1 MFLEKRLKKY
11 EDKIRKVYIEPELS
25 YIFSEIDKNIYYEFN
40 TDIYIHEDAEQVPLN
55 LFKLLKLAEHYN
67 LFKLKNINV
76 VNKKEKQSINIIRN
90 NGKLITLNY
99 TLMTSN
105 FNNIILHIIKH
116 SSDLFSTLLMNIF
129 LKSSRI
135 SHILLNSRVIIEE
148 SLKAE
153 VSKEKII
160 YAILT
165 GITTGFGAGFNRAI
179 FFKRYGRE
187 YKVYRATGQKS
198 FEEAKKITEKFLSL
212 NQTLK
217 HYLDNFNENQPFGS
231 LEVIIKEFTLKEED
245 IKYKYLFEDALN
257 KNNNATKLPI
267 SSLSKSL
274 ISNLDLMGEVAIIP
288 LNFENSQY
296 GFILCDNRYSNLPIS
311 DEQLYALDYLGKQG
325 SIILETKISH
335 EALKFEA
342 ETDSL
347 TGLGNR
353 NSYEKYIQRLA
364 ISGEKHLGIAMIDL
378 DNFKTVN
385 DTFGHKAG
393 DDLLI
398 KFSNIVKKEL
408 RKTDYAFRYGGDEF
422 TLFFKDIDSEMLK
435 LKLEN
440 IENSYYKQ
448 TNKTFSAG
456 GLIMKNDIYDEIKVV
471 DELLYKSK
479 NSGKGKIT
487 MRF

>member
-1 MFLEKRLKKY
+1 MFLEKNLKKY
-11 EDKIRKVYIEPELS
+11 EDKIRKIFIEPELN
-25 YIFSEIDKNIYYEFN
+25 YIFSEMDKNIYYEFN
-40 TDIYIHEDAEQVPLN
+40 TDIYIHENTEQVPLN
-55 LFKLLKLAEHYN
+55 IYKILKLAEHYN
-67 LFKLKNINV
+67 LFKIHNINIV
-76 VNKKEKQSINIIRN
+76 KEKEKQSISIIRN
-90 NGKLITLNY
+90 NGNLITLNY
-99 TLMTSN
+99 TLMNTN
-105 FNNIILHIIKH
+105 FNNILLHIIKN
-116 SSDLFSTLLMNIF
+116 SSNTFSSLLINIF

-148 SLKAE
+148 SLKHG
-153 VSKEKII
+153 VGKEKII

-165 GITTGFGAGFNRAI
+165 GITTEFGAGFDRAI
-179 FFKRYGRE
+179 LFKKYGSE
-187 YKVYRATGQKS
+187 YKVYRACGQKS
-198 FEEAKKITEKFLSL
+198 FEENKKIKENYLNL

-217 HYLDNFNENQPFGS
+217 QFLNNFDKAKPFGS
-231 LEVIIKEFTLKEED
+231 LEVILKNFTLKEED
-245 IKYKYLFEDALN
+245 IKYKYLFEDSL
-257 KNNNATKLPI
+257 KQNNAVKLPI
-267 SSLSKSL
+267 SSLSKNL
-274 ISNLDLMGEVAIIP
+274 INNLDLMGEIAMIP

-296 GFILCDNRYSNLPIS
+296 GFILCDNRYNNTPIS

-353 NSYEKYIQRLA
+353 NSYEKYIQRLS
-364 ISGEKHLGIAMIDL
+364 ISGEKHIGIAMIDL
-378 DNFKTVN
+378 DNFKIVN

-393 DDLLI
+393 DELLI
-398 KFSNIVKKEL
+398 KFSKIIKEEL

-435 LKLEN
+435 LKLQN
-440 IENSYYKQ
+440 IEKIYYEK
-448 TNKTFSAG
+448 TKKTFSAG
-456 GLIMKNDIYDEIKVV
+456 GLIMKYDIYDEIKNV

-479 NSGKGKIT
+479 NSGKGKIS